1 MPAKQLNN
9 QRPSHSTPRMSVI
22 QSVPEGSGRL
32 PRPRMPVR
40 CEGRGGPLNPVPHR
54 THTSNVPLPFRARP
68 QRTDVN
74 TLLLPS
80 LAFALRR
87 LPLPASHPFSIFVS
101 HVSLKRWERHMHKN
115 QKPRNGLCQSTGCGG
130 LTAFTSLAFSKIR
143 SPPSM
148 NLPPTS
154 F

>member
-9 QRPSHSTPRMSVI
+9 HPFKRPACQSFSQSQKEADSYLASARHSGVK
-22 QSVPEGSGRL
+22 
-32 PRPRMPVR
+32 
-40 CEGRGGPLNPVPHR
+40 GGGEPLNPVPHR
-54 THTSNVPLPFRARP
+54 THTSDVPLPFRARP
-68 QRTDVN
+68 QRTDVK
-74 TLLLPS
+74 TQLLPS
-80 LAFALRR
+80 LAFALRC

-130 LTAFTSLAFSKIR
+130 LTALAFSKIR